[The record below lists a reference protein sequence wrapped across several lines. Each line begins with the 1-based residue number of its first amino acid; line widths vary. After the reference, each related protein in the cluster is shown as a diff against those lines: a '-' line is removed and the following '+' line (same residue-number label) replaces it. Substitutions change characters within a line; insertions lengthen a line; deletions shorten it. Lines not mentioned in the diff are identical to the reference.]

1 DTPPSE
7 RGNFRRPP
15 QVPKLW
21 GQETQPAPK
30 ASAAPEPMPAATM
43 IAAAVPAPAGPSHQT
58 TPRSSGRG
66 PWLGPGSQ
74 RSGASEAAPY
84 SAASETMVIKPNVVL
99 SPDDRAT
106 QKWSGRAAPAPVY
119 AESATSSRSGVS
131 QDPGSPSQPS
141 LVDPKLIAELCRLLN
156 APETPPS
163 DRDHLR
169 RPLPRSWHEEKPAS
183 ARPAEVSK
191 QLPARGKAPSE
202 APSGPSQPNTARCH
216 NAYLI
221 SEEAAAASASN
232 TVLFELGLA
241 AVRGGAQSSGP
252 SEQCCCYRHAIPADA
267 EADAETA
274 RQAEA
279 EAARQAAQ
287 AAAYFQAKA
296 AAQPQAM
303 FGYAAL
309 QTALTVVVTM
319 VVTWL
324 WCYFSMGAVTQA
336 ERAHRQL
343 RKDVLQSLTDLE
355 KTLKDDGQTTRDSM
369 SFQDIQARI
378 QAAINKSM
386 ANGVTTEEMA
396 SRLESVHAGICKAL
410 RMLRRELV
418 DEVEG
423 FMQTLKQDLEGH
435 GLGVSHNHRKDLLD
449 AMDARLDKLADK
461 VRTDINTCVSDSR
474 TVMRDLARV
483 YDKNNKE
490 HRETRDVIAWIQQ
503 QCEYIEHRTDH
514 LPAWTTT
521 LPPPPTQ
528 QQWVPPTGGTGPTL
542 LHLDESLPMAMNTRS
557 ILTPVTLPDG
567 RVLCVPRTVIAQLL
581 GGTM

>member
-1 DTPPSE
+1 MVSDEPFQEPPATGEPVEELPPSEQGRRPPQVPKLWQDTRLEMPAVGASPASASEFSGLSPPRTSLWSPGTGYEGYETDGSGYPDEGSMAEYSYEDPGRTMRIPQAEGSFPHDRSTQKFSAWGAPASRSEAQYSDSVVSSRSDSARYHRPAQPSAPMASLVDPNIISELCRLLKAPDTPPSE

-202 APSGPSQPNTARCH
+202 APSGPSQPNTARTSIRSRCSDSEGEGGKGD
-216 NAYLI
+216 LI
-221 SEEAAAASASN
+221 EE
-232 TVLFELGLA
+232 
-241 AVRGGAQSSGP
+241 R
-252 SEQCCCYRHAIPADA
+252 
-267 EADAETA
+267 EALE
-274 RQAEA
+274 E
-279 EAARQAAQ
+279 EVCSI
-287 AAAYFQAKA
+287 
-296 AAQPQAM
+296 M
-303 FGYAAL
+303 
-309 QTALTVVVTM
+309 
-319 VVTWL
+319 
-324 WCYFSMGAVTQA
+324 
-336 ERAHRQL
+336 
-343 RKDVLQSLTDLE
+343 DVL
-355 KTLKDDGQTTRDSM
+355 R
-369 SFQDIQARI
+369 
-378 QAAINKSM
+378 
-386 ANGVTTEEMA
+386 
-396 SRLESVHAGICKAL
+396 
-410 RMLRRELV
+410 
-418 DEVEG
+418 
-423 FMQTLKQDLEGH
+423 
-435 GLGVSHNHRKDLLD
+435 GLYPVS
-449 AMDARLDKLADK
+449 
-461 VRTDINTCVSDSR
+461 
-474 TVMRDLARV
+474 
-483 YDKNNKE
+483 
-490 HRETRDVIAWIQQ
+490 
-503 QCEYIEHRTDH
+503 
-514 LPAWTTT
+514 
-521 LPPPPTQ
+521 
-528 QQWVPPTGGTGPTL
+528 
-542 LHLDESLPMAMNTRS
+542 
-557 ILTPVTLPDG
+557 
-567 RVLCVPRTVIAQLL
+567 
-581 GGTM
+581 